1 MQSATTTRRRH
12 TSGVVATAR
21 AKATEVSEIMVTNDT
36 SVAYLSTIG
45 PERRQLVWPSNIAVN
60 LQ

>member
-1 MQSATTTRRRH
+1 MQLKMQSATTTRRRD
-12 TSGVVATAR
+12 TSGVNASAR
-21 AKATEVSEIMVTNDT
+21 AKATEASEIMVTNET

-45 PERRQLVWPSNIAVN
+45 PERRQSGYQT